1 MILVERRSTG
11 REVAGVIERI
21 DRSARRRAGEK
32 GAVRGAQHRSVKTT
46 GSQRSQNLE
55 GEEKHDGSAASNE
68 QQRCVRDAF
77 LAEAGPL
84 PGRELLVGPAG
95 GMTQFMQQ
103 RRRLRE
109 QKRNQRQADEPM
121 TTGRTQ
127 DDSLRAYAGNT
138 SGKPWALLAA
148 TPARCYSFGMIVPFS
163 AIRQP
168 AVPTLAFAVWI
179 AVAPLPSSPALAQA
193 EAPEPQRIEEV
204 VVSAPEPRY
213 VAPTTRDRIGRIWAP
228 VLINGKGPYRLVLDT
243 GATRSAVI
251 QRVVDDAGLP
261 VRAKPVRL
269 RGVTGSAIVPAV
281 LADTLEFGELVI
293 ENATLPVVADAF
305 GGADG
310 VLGAEGMKNKRIHI
324 EFLKDRIS
332 IVRSHGAA
340 APAGFSTVPFKY
352 GVNRGLRVEVM
363 VGPVRT
369 TALIDSGAQVTVGN
383 LALRKAL
390 ARRRGAQDQYD
401 DAIIGVTEDV
411 QQAVRVRIPS
421 IVAGDLLVKNAE
433 IMFSDLHIF
442 EHWQLVS
449 KPALIIGMD
458 VLGALDTLVIDYR
471 RNELQIKVR
480 R

>member
-1 MILVERRSTG
+1 MAVTFHVSRLS
-11 REVAGVIERI
+11 
-21 DRSARRRAGEK
+21 SA
-32 GAVRGAQHRSVKTT
+32 
-46 GSQRSQNLE
+46 
-55 GEEKHDGSAASNE
+55 
-68 QQRCVRDAF
+68 
-77 LAEAGPL
+77 
-84 PGRELLVGPAG
+84 
-95 GMTQFMQQ
+95 
-103 RRRLRE
+103 
-109 QKRNQRQADEPM
+109 
-121 TTGRTQ
+121 
-127 DDSLRAYAGNT
+127 
-138 SGKPWALLAA
+138 
-148 TPARCYSFGMIVPFS
+148 
-163 AIRQP
+163 
-168 AVPTLAFAVWI
+168 PTLAAAGWI
-179 AVAPLPSSPALAQA
+179 LAYLLPCSQALAQGDPA
-193 EAPEPQRIEEV
+193 APQAIDEV

-251 QRVVDDAGLP
+251 QRVVVDAGLP
-261 VRAKPVRL
+261 LRAKPVRL

-293 ENATLPVVADAF
+293 ENVTLPVVADAF

-310 VLGAEGMKNKRIHI
+310 VLGGEGMKDKRIHI

-332 IVRSHGAA
+332 IVRSHSAA

-352 GVNRGLRVEVM
+352 GVNRGMRVEAR

-383 LALRKAL
+383 LALREAL
-390 ARRRGAQDQYD
+390 ARRRGAPDQFD

-411 QQAVRVRIPS
+411 QQAVRVRIPN

-442 EHWQLVS
+442 EHWRLVS

>member
-1 MILVERRSTG
+1 
-11 REVAGVIERI
+11 
-21 DRSARRRAGEK
+21 
-32 GAVRGAQHRSVKTT
+32 
-46 GSQRSQNLE
+46 
-55 GEEKHDGSAASNE
+55 
-68 QQRCVRDAF
+68 
-77 LAEAGPL
+77 
-84 PGRELLVGPAG
+84 
-95 GMTQFMQQ
+95 MT
-103 RRRLRE
+103 
-109 QKRNQRQADEPM
+109 
-121 TTGRTQ
+121 
-127 DDSLRAYAGNT
+127 
-138 SGKPWALLAA
+138 
-148 TPARCYSFGMIVPFS
+148 VPFS
-163 AIRQP
+163 AIWRP
-168 AVPTLAFAVWI
+168 AAPTLAFAVW
-179 AVAPLPSSPALAQA
+179 VAAAALPSSHALAQA
-193 EAPEPQRIEEV
+193 GAPDSQRIEEV

-251 QRVVDDAGLP
+251 QRVVVDAGLP
-261 VRAKPVRL
+261 LRAKPVRL

-293 ENATLPVVADAF
+293 ENVTLPVVADAF

-310 VLGAEGMKNKRIHI
+310 VLGGEGMKDKRIHI

-332 IVRSHGAA
+332 IVRSHSAA

-352 GVNRGLRVEVM
+352 GVNRGMRVEAR

-383 LALRKAL
+383 LALREAL

-433 IMFSDLHIF
+433 IMFSDLYIF

-458 VLGALDTLVIDYR
+458 VLGTLDTLVIDYR

>member
-1 MILVERRSTG
+1 M
-11 REVAGVIERI
+11 
-21 DRSARRRAGEK
+21 
-32 GAVRGAQHRSVKTT
+32 
-46 GSQRSQNLE
+46 
-55 GEEKHDGSAASNE
+55 
-68 QQRCVRDAF
+68 
-77 LAEAGPL
+77 
-84 PGRELLVGPAG
+84 
-95 GMTQFMQQ
+95 
-103 RRRLRE
+103 
-109 QKRNQRQADEPM
+109 AD
-121 TTGRTQ
+121 
-127 DDSLRAYAGNT
+127 
-138 SGKPWALLAA
+138 
-148 TPARCYSFGMIVPFS
+148 SFH
-163 AIRQP
+163 ACRQP
-168 AVPTLAFAVWI
+168 AAPTPAFALWALV
-179 AVAPLPSSPALAQA
+179 VPLLSSHALAQPS
-193 EAPEPQRIEEV
+193 EPPPQRVEEV
-204 VVSAPEPRY
+204 VVSVPEPRY

-243 GATRSAVI
+243 GASRSAVI

-261 VRAKPVRL
+261 LRARPVRL

-293 ENATLPVVADAF
+293 EKATLPVVADVF

-310 VLGAEGMKNKRIHI
+310 VLGGDGMKNKRIHI

-352 GVNRGLRVEVM
+352 GVNRGLRIEVM
-363 VGPVRT
+363 VGPIRS

-383 LALRKAL
+383 LALREAL
-390 ARRRGAQDQYD
+390 ARRRGAQDPYG

-458 VLGALDTLVIDYR
+458 VLRALHTVVIDYR